1 MFFVLPPK
9 FTYFSMRVYLR
20 KVGKRE
26 TATRP
31 LLRII
36 PQFPVCLELSD
47 LCIFN
52 CVVQAFSSLFEFTT
66 SLLFARLL
74 SLLPFF
80 LLLFFF
86 LSDCSKE
93 ISGSNRERT
102 RLRTYKLINVSTI
115 GDIDT
120 SYKRTRVF
128 GSSENCNR
136 DWFGDT
142 SSDRPRSRTCT
153 YHPKSLIYRSR
164 TTIAILPKRNVATHI
179 PTNRQCVRHIHIGA
193 CLLMHAWTVCSR
205 AHPTIHLSKRSRTRG
220 FAIPVYVYLLRANA
234 LVPHATSLC

>member
-74 SLLPFF
+74 SLLPFLF
-80 LLLFFF
+80 LFFF
-86 LSDCSKE
+86 FKRLF
-93 ISGSNRERT
+93 ERN
-102 RLRTYKLINVSTI
+102 LRMKQEKNAFANVQA
-115 GDIDT
+115 D
-120 SYKRTRVF
+120 
-128 GSSENCNR
+128 
-136 DWFGDT
+136 
-142 SSDRPRSRTCT
+142 
-153 YHPKSLIYRSR
+153 
-164 TTIAILPKRNVATHI
+164 
-179 PTNRQCVRHIHIGA
+179 
-193 CLLMHAWTVCSR
+193 
-205 AHPTIHLSKRSRTRG
+205 
-220 FAIPVYVYLLRANA
+220 
-234 LVPHATSLC
+234 